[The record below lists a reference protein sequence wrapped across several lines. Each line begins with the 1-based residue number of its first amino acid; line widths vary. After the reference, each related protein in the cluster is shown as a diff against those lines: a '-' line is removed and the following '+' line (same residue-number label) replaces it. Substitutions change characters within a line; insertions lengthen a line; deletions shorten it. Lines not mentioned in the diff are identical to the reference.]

1 MNMRLRLLLLPLLAA
16 ALPACAQS
24 SAEGDAWFSYRDTYR
39 TMIRFEKY
47 GQPKQFLEH
56 RLQVVVQGKDV
67 PLDGVRLTLD
77 GKATH
82 LELQLDALGRTVF
95 PLLKSAYDE
104 NAELRI
110 NRPAGAGAGT
120 FALVPRISIAPRSD
134 GIYDAADLRTACAQ
148 ALDYLHSI
156 SDGNAAGKR
165 CTGVAFSY
173 LRNGAKSSVAFR
185 PNAQG
190 TSPLPASEGAAFPGS
205 AGSYRVVIYRFADWP
220 EKGQVVTE
228 TMPLAIAAWY
238 E

>member
-39 TMIRFEKY
+39 AMIRFEKY

-56 RLQVVVQGKDV
+56 RLQVVAQGKDV
-67 PLDGVRLTLD
+67 PLDGVHLTLD

-110 NRPAGAGAGT
+110 NRPAGAVT
-120 FALVPRISIAPRSD
+120 VVPRVSIMPRSD
-134 GIYDAADLRTACAQ
+134 GIYEAADLRAACAQ

-173 LRNGAKSSVAFR
+173 LRNGAKSSVVFR
-185 PNAQG
+185 PTAQS
-190 TSPLPASEGAAFPGS
+190 TSPVPASEGAAFPGS
-205 AGSYRVVIYRFADWP
+205 VGSYRVVLYRFADWP